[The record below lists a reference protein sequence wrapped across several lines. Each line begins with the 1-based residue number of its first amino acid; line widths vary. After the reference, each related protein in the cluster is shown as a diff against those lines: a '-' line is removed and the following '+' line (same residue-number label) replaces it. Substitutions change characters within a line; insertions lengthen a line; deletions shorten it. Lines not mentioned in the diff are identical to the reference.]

1 MKSVASAFCGQF
13 SSLDQPLLYFYKTF
27 LGGYLGIYTAL
38 GRWPERLLK
47 IFENLDTLVCTDH
60 C

>member
-1 MKSVASAFCGQF
+1 MKGVASAYCGQF
-13 SSLDQPLLYFYKTF
+13 SHCSLDQPLLYFYKTF

-47 IFENLDTLVCTDH
+47 FFENLDH